1 LLNINKTWSTLAC
14 TALFVSFSA
23 LCDRIGGSQFEA
35 GAIIQMGTCET
46 MVTHGKVSIEIKIR
60 NFHVIKGGI
69 TPYTA
74 LKTKDLIS
82 ATCSDLHVGQIV
94 VVGYAQGNDTPSR
107 NHDFTIID
115 SITVMKKKE
124 VIHE

>member
-1 LLNINKTWSTLAC
+1 LSSINKIWGALAGA
-14 TALFVSFSA
+14 ALFVSFSA

-35 GAIIQMGTCET
+35 GTIIQMGACET

-60 NFHVIKGGI
+60 NFHVIKGDI

-74 LKTKDLIS
+74 LKAKDLIS
-82 ATCSDLHVGQIV
+82 ATCSELYVGQIV

-115 SITVMKKKE
+115 SITVMKKRK
-124 VIHE
+124 